1 MKKIIISFSLLLTA
15 GLSSAFA
22 NDDVNPDQK
31 VLANFKNEFTA
42 AQNVSWEKQGE
53 YDKASFVLAGRRV
66 IAFFNQA
73 GELEGSMRDI
83 FFDQLPLA
91 VMTSVDKKYAD
102 AEIIDVREISNA
114 DGTNYRIRLESKG
127 KKLSVRVS
135 PGGNIDDVEKLTK

>member
-1 MKKIIISFSLLLTA
+1 MKKIIVSFSLLLTA

-22 NDDVNPDQK
+22 SDDVNPDQK
-31 VLANFKNEFTA
+31 VLANFKNEFAT

-66 IAFFNQA
+66 IAFFNPA

-91 VMTSVDKKYAD
+91 VMTAVDKKYVD
-102 AEIIDVREISNA
+102 AIIIDVREISNA

-127 KKLSVRVS
+127 KRLSIRVG
-135 PGGNIDDVEKLTK
+135 PDGNIDDVEKLIK